1 MRKPTTERV
10 TRGLISG
17 AARTSS
23 ARLNGALERFSDTI
37 IPLFRVKVVDR
48 TSTHGRILAA
58 LDKIRPESV
67 DNEPAGSHALLF
79 VEYDDLGNTIW
90 RLDLDG
96 DWPVLK
102 LNQKA
107 EDVGLLA
114 ASDPRFFALVYPEV
128 FRRVLGRI
136 LIEDEHTDPDCDDD
150 WPSLWLKLA
159 RHLPGMDAPPA
170 TVADQEA
177 WIDRATEAFRRGTTC
192 WPNSTSRLRKLA
204 KSDGAETI
212 HGKGIGAVPRL
223 PSWAFR
229 RFCREPASGLA
240 FKRARFFQTGR
251 RPGAA
256 RAETFLVPT

>member
-1 MRKPTTERV
+1 MIRKINFTGR
-10 TRGLISG
+10 RKIK
-17 AARTSS
+17 RTSVRVDILRDS
-23 ARLNGALERFSDTI
+23 VGLRYFNLQMDLSDLALPPNARVYAEAYHRTGYQRFDFGSCSNLNSPPRRYLDRFSDSI
-37 IPLFRVKVVDR
+37 VPLFRVKVVDR

-128 FRRVLGRI
+128 FRQVLRRI

-159 RHLPGMDAPPA
+159 RHLPGMDAPPT

-177 WIDRATEAFRRGTTC
+177 WIDRATEAFAARYDV
-192 WPNSTSRLRKLA
+192 LA
-204 KSDGAETI
+204 KLNQSLKET
-212 HGKGIGAVPRL
+212 R
-223 PSWAFR
+223 
-229 RFCREPASGLA
+229 
-240 FKRARFFQTGR
+240 
-251 RPGAA
+251 
-256 RAETFLVPT
+256 

>member
-1 MRKPTTERV
+1 MIRKINFTGR
-10 TRGLISG
+10 RKIK
-17 AARTSS
+17 RTSVRVDILRNTAGQRYFNLHLDLSDLKLPSS
-23 ARLNGALERFSDTI
+23 AHVYAEAYHRTGYQRFDFGSCANIISPPERRLERFSDTI

-102 LNQKA
+102 LNHKV
-107 EDVGLLA
+107 EEVGLLA
-114 ASDPRFFALVYPEV
+114 SSDHRFFALVYPEV
-128 FRRVLGRI
+128 FRQVLRRI

-159 RHLPGMDAPPA
+159 RQLPGMDEPPA
-170 TVADQEA
+170 STDDQEI
-177 WIDRATEAFRRGTTC
+177 WIDRATEAF
-192 WPNSTSRLRKLA
+192 SAQSDVLA
-204 KSDGAETI
+204 KLNQALQE
-212 HGKGIGAVPRL
+212 A
-223 PSWAFR
+223 
-229 RFCREPASGLA
+229 
-240 FKRARFFQTGR
+240 Q
-251 RPGAA
+251 
-256 RAETFLVPT
+256 